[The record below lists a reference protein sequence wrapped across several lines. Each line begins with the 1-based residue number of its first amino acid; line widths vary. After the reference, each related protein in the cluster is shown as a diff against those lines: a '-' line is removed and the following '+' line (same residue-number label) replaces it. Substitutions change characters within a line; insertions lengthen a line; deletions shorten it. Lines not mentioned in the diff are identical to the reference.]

1 MSNELE
7 PKPTPSQTVIYQ
19 IRLKGHLDSQW
30 TDWFDDLTITL
41 EDDGNTLLS
50 GPVTDQAALHGLL
63 KKVRDLGMPL
73 VSVNRVQFNE
83 THPYRSKKEKEMNAY
98 SISNS
103 RKSARITGILFI
115 LGTVPVMAAMA
126 LWGQSVSSPDYLSLM
141 AAHSNEVLLL
151 ALSVIV
157 MGLACAGIGISMYP
171 ILKPHDE
178 TLALGVMAFRVMEGT
193 LSVASAVSLA
203 VLLALSQEFVK
214 AGSPA
219 DSFFQPAAA
228 VIKSVREW
236 MSNGFGLFPWCAGA
250 AIYYTVFYRT
260 RLLPRWLSVWGLLG
274 LLLMLVGAF
283 SGMFGL
289 IGAFS
294 QPQMLLMFPIML
306 QEMALAVWLIVKGF
320 NPSAI
325 ASQSAKTETN

>member
-1 MSNELE
+1 MSNKHNN
-7 PKPTPSQTVIYQ
+7 PAHDADQPRVYQ
-19 IRLKGHLDSQW
+19 IRIKGHLGVEW
-30 TDWFDDLTITL
+30 ADWFEGLTITL
-41 EDDGNTLLS
+41 EEDGDTLLT
-50 GPVTDQAALHGLL
+50 GPVVDQSALHGLL
-63 KKVRDLGMPL
+63 KKVRNLGMPL
-73 VSVNRVQFNE
+73 VSVSQVQSDE
-83 THPYRSKKEKEMNAY
+83 THSKKERKMNAY

-115 LGTVPVMAAMA
+115 LGTVPVMVAMA

-141 AAHSNEVLLL
+141 ASHSNEVLLF
-151 ALSVIV
+151 ALSGMF
-157 MGLACAGIGISMYP
+157 MGLACAGIGISMYS
-171 ILKPHDE
+171 ILKPHGQ
-178 TLALGVMAFRVMEGT
+178 TLALGVVGFRVMEGT
-193 LSVASAVSLA
+193 LQVASAVSLA

-228 VIKSVREW
+228 AIKSVREW
-236 MSNGFGLFPWCAGA
+236 MNNGFYLFPWCIGA

-306 QEMALAVWLIVKGF
+306 QEMVMAVWLIVKGF

>member
-1 MSNELE
+1 
-7 PKPTPSQTVIYQ
+7 
-19 IRLKGHLDSQW
+19 
-30 TDWFDDLTITL
+30 
-41 EDDGNTLLS
+41 
-50 GPVTDQAALHGLL
+50 
-63 KKVRDLGMPL
+63 
-73 VSVNRVQFNE
+73 
-83 THPYRSKKEKEMNAY
+83 MNSY

-115 LGTVPVMAAMA
+115 LGTVPVMVAMA

-141 AAHSNEVLLL
+141 AVHSNEVLLF
-151 ALSVIV
+151 ALSGMF

-171 ILKPHDE
+171 ILKPHDQ
-178 TLALGVMAFRVMEGT
+178 TLALGVVGFRVMEGT
-193 LSVASAVSLA
+193 LQVAS
-203 VLLALSQEFVK
+203 

-228 VIKSVREW
+228 TIKSMREW
-236 MSNGFGLFPWCAGA
+236 MNNGFYLFPWCTGA
-250 AIYYTVFYRT
+250 AIYLFYRT

-294 QPQMLLMFPIML
+294 QPQMLLMLPIML
-306 QEMALAVWLIVKGF
+306 QEMVMAVWMIVKGY
-320 NPSAI
+320 SM
-325 ASQSAKTETN
+325 TEAAT